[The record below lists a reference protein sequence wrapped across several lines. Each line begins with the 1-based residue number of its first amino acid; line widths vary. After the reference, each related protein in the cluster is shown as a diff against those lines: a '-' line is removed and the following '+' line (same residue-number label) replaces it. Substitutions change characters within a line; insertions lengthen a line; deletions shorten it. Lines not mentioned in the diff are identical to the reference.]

1 MRISDWI
8 SDVCSSDLHGHR
20 RLVNHDAVAFHM
32 LGNGLSYGKH
42 LLQVGGAV
50 FIGRRTYRNEL
61 HFAVLHTQNRVDRK
75 VEATRSVI
83 FLHQA
88 TKPRLENW
96 NLTIDWKSTRL
107 NSSHYCAYRMPSTA

>member
-61 HFAVLHTQNRVDRK
+61 HFAVLHTQNRVRWEERCVGK
-75 VEATRSVI
+75 EVVSTCSSRGS
-83 FLHQA
+83 
-88 TKPRLENW
+88 PRQKKKKKN
-96 NLTIDWKSTRL
+96 
-107 NSSHYCAYRMPSTA
+107 